1 MYRAV
6 TDGKFGEALRQVNMI
21 LAIVPLTV
29 VNTRHEV
36 DELKEVISI
45 ARCARRPTTAHASH
59 MHACCLCTPSVT
71 GIEHVLCMLSASEV
85 ASSDLSASSP
95 QKTYVWLY

>member
-1 MYRAV
+1 MHLQPYSLNILEEKMTAMYRAV

-21 LAIVPLTV
+21 LAIIPLTV

-45 ARCARRPTTAHASH
+45 ARCARPPVTAHASPGEPA
-59 MHACCLCTPSVT
+59 ACKSS
-71 GIEHVLCMLSASEV
+71 LSRE
-85 ASSDLSASSP
+85 
-95 QKTYVWLY
+95 

>member
-45 ARCARRPTTAHASH
+45 ARCAHRPATAHARH
-59 MHACCLCTPSVT
+59 KPMPNNTCCLRMAPRR
-71 GIEHVLCMLSASEV
+71 G
-85 ASSDLSASSP
+85 
-95 QKTYVWLY
+95 

>member
-1 MYRAV
+1 MMCNGKTASEVLPLPLQPYTLNILEEKMTAMYRAV

-21 LAIVPLTV
+21 LAIIPLTV

-45 ARCARRPTTAHASH
+45 ARCAAHLLTAHA
-59 MHACCLCTPSVT
+59 
-71 GIEHVLCMLSASEV
+71 
-85 ASSDLSASSP
+85 
-95 QKTYVWLY
+95 